1 MLLQRPD
8 LEQGLSPPGALPI
21 LLELAL
27 MHTSPLNDHPEG
39 APLDASLDDGK
50 RRHVTEI
57 AADSGTFR
65 TCNTINPAPAEL
77 TRTAVLPQGT
87 GGIVSA

>member
-8 LEQGLSPPGALPI
+8 LEQGPSPPGTLPI
-21 LLELAL
+21 PLELAL

-65 TCNTINPAPAEL
+65 SCNSMNPAPAEL
-77 TRTAVLPQGT
+77 TMTAVPPQGT
-87 GGIVSA
+87 RGMVSA